1 MIAFRMG
8 LMLGLMAVST
18 LFAAVAKAEPQVHR
32 GTVVSAAATKLV
44 VKSDAGAEQSF
55 TVEAEARIVVHGKPG
70 KLEDLQQTM
79 PIQITT
85 DEKGKVLTVATVD
98 KHKRSGE
105 ILVVLRIGGTSL
117 LDTNLLDLI
126 LLDSAEKRF
135 IY

>member
-1 MIAFRMG
+1 MIAHRMG
-8 LMLGLMAVST
+8 LTLGLMAVST
-18 LFAAVAKAEPQVHR
+18 LFATVANAEPQVHR

-44 VKSDAGAEQSF
+44 VKNDAGAEQSF

-79 PIQITT
+79 PIQVTT

-105 ILVVLRIGGTSL
+105 ILVVFRNGDTGL
-117 LDTNLLDLI
+117 LDPILI
-126 LLDSAEKRF
+126 DSADKRF